1 MDIFKDRFS
10 LSQTNFHWDKGRET
24 LGMWPVRAEQGSPIP
39 FLPFHA
45 PKSRLFQRALMS
57 CLAQEL
63 CFCSGHFAFFIWPLP
78 WVKPGLKTKRA
89 QPKGALCDLGNRD
102 NQEWAG
108 RNMNSLEPPV
118 CPWTAHLKLPFPLL
132 GWTNPESSNCEV
144 TRRCA
149 KNKTSGTE
157 IQAVVENNLAVMFLH
172 TLHIS
177 NGMALSLQRG
187 FSPYHFHLV
196 AEPEF
201 VNHLHMCSVDFK
213 SNYFCSSP
221 NCCCIK

>member
-1 MDIFKDRFS
+1 MAIFKDRFF
-10 LSQTNFHWDKGRET
+10 LSPTNFHWDKGKEI
-24 LGMWPVRAEQGSPIP
+24 LGMWSGRAEQGSPNP
-39 FLPFHA
+39 FLLFHA
-45 PKSRLFQRALMS
+45 PKSHLFQNPIYSSRLGWHKSSALAVS
-57 CLAQEL
+57 
-63 CFCSGHFAFFIWPLP
+63 PLP
-78 WVKPGLKTKRA
+78 WVKTKGA
-89 QPKGALCDLGNRD
+89 QPKQTLWDLGTGITRR
-102 NQEWAG
+102 G
-108 RNMNSLEPPV
+108 NMKSLEPPI
-118 CPWTAHLKLPFPLL
+118 CPWTAHLKLPFPLP
-132 GWTNPESSNCEV
+132 GWTNPESSNWEV
-144 TRRCA
+144 TRRYA

-157 IQAVVENNLAVMFLH
+157 TQAVLENNLAVIFLH

-177 NGMALSLQRG
+177 NGMALSLQHG